1 MASFLL
7 RMNASDF
14 SLMFTATSKRGL
26 TCLCLTGR
34 FGNFTSS
41 ASTTGLKFSLL
52 LLPLLLLLLL
62 LLIPTLTLF
71 PFIFLTLSS
80 SSKLDTVLLLL
91 LSLLLPTNIFLSSLR
106 SCIWAGARVQEPK
119 SSVSL

>member
-52 LLPLLLLLLL
+52 LLLL
-62 LLIPTLTLF
+62 TLTLF

-91 LSLLLPTNIFLSSLR
+91 LSLLLLTNIFFSSLC

-119 SSVSL
+119 SSVRL